1 MNIIDTFKR
10 MLQRSTPLLFATI
23 MLALFSARLQA
34 QTATIDGGSTSGN
47 GPMGSAAYHA
57 GEYIYLS
64 SEIGQDFTINRIN
77 FKNAIMN
84 GTGAFDT
91 FNSVNLYLRYTAA
104 TTLASGTYPG
114 TGGYTLVYSGPIVW
128 AKSGWAGAYL
138 QTPFPYVQASGNL
151 QLLVVR
157 LDNTTH
163 GGHTSYCALGNA
175 VAGTSALTCR
185 RYNGVTVPTVG
196 VSTLS
201 ASNFRGAIQLV
212 NDPDCAAAPN
222 PGNTVFILG
231 SGCSGTAFS
240 MGLQNA
246 TLGPNVSYLWQ
257 SADDAAFTV
266 NLANMGTNSVQW
278 ATQTT
283 DKYYRCLVTCAAS
296 PPAVASNPLFVPV
309 TPGHLC
315 ALCAA
320 GANAGDHFFFEKI
333 ENVAYGTGNT
343 VNNNSAAAIG
353 PYQNFRG
360 LRGDVLVNN
369 SFDVTVNVSVAAGSD
384 QIQIWCDWDQNG
396 TFNNDPTEL
405 MYTSPLGTGP
415 FTATILVPSGATLG
429 TTSMRIRLHDNSFG
443 ALFNPCGN
451 SAYGEVEDYSLN
463 VLPPPACGLPSGLAS
478 TLATAATAN
487 ISWLAA
493 PSAVSYDVEV
503 RQGGAPGTGGA
514 TFTGSTGSLS
524 ILATGLTFGQSYQVY
539 VRADCGGGNL
549 SPWVGPIAHLQDYC
563 ATDAVIGGNN
573 PVINQFNYG
582 GILNANASN
591 AGYLNFSAQTAFVA
605 PGVANP
611 FLLDRVTNFTNDSII
626 IWVDLNNDIDFND
639 PGEVV
644 YFSTT
649 NPPADPLNDFITI
662 PNGTSPGDKRMR
674 VRRVNMSPG
683 FGWNSPCGTA
693 PFGQTHDYTVNVCGA
708 PVATASVVDDCL
720 NDEFTVQVDIASNPG
735 GALTIEWVAT
745 PGGPGSQAAALGVN
759 TLPDFPAG
767 TEVAITVTN
776 GTVCEL
782 DLGSHFSNCPVE
794 VTCGSTLSVQH
805 CYANNDPRVFIFIA
819 SDPLQTL
826 TLSFISG
833 TMEPGDLIRTY
844 AGTDEDN
851 SPPLVSG
858 SYADLGAPQLSIAS
872 TNDTLMLVIDSDGS
886 NSCRDGQQSTWFFEV
901 ECTPICLDP
910 DAGITVNTNCATY
923 DFTIDVEV
931 LSTGSGATTTLRYTV
946 NGGAATDIAGLVD
959 NDIENL
965 GPFAIDDVVNIRL
978 LHASDSNCD
987 RSFGDFSDNNTCI
1000 AGEACVGAI
1009 LLNVNGLG
1017 GCPAGG
1023 TPGNNAT
1030 ATQDGGLFS
1039 CSGSVGPFQ
1048 DKWYRF
1054 NSGAN
1059 GAISYSFTA
1068 FTFTSLLVEVFEGG
1082 CAGTSVH
1089 CALGG
1094 SALSNSF
1101 VVTPNTDYWL
1111 RMASASAQGGN
1122 FTICVSAGVPP
1133 PDPCASIANI
1143 SACAVS
1149 TGPVAVPAGTGA
1161 WSNNTLGGPFQ
1172 TPGIERIFTFTPT
1185 ISGVHTINV
1194 LSYSGTAAQFV
1205 DFYWKVVGTCNNT
1218 GWSYLDDVNAIGP
1231 VPGDLVNG
1239 GVLMNLTA
1247 GNTYYIMWDVEE
1259 TTGRTVAFEIICP
1272 IPAPAN
1278 NDCADATT
1286 LTPAA
1291 TCNPV
1296 AGTSVGATQSAAPS
1310 TCTGFTSTVA
1320 NDVWYSFV
1328 ATRTSHRVTVAGQG
1342 AFDAV
1347 VDLRSGACNGTTV
1360 ACVDATID
1368 GGTEVLTVGSLTIG
1382 ETYLVRVYGWAGGT
1396 GAFTICVEEPDCA
1409 GVFGGGALPGT
1420 SCDDGNAN
1428 TVLDVY
1434 DANCVCAGQACT
1446 TDLDF
1451 VYQADGA
1458 DDLTW
1463 QLFEQGTNIL
1473 VQSGGGAL
1481 IGSGSEATCLPDGC
1495 FYLVVT
1501 DGAGDGIVNGGY
1513 LLRVNSSVRLID
1525 NLYDQYGN
1533 GGFTSG
1539 ATSQIASNEGFCL
1552 PVGTDRLIYTSC
1564 DKLDWAP
1571 YQCGQAFI
1579 VANANPLATGYQF
1592 WFYNPN
1598 GGLSFKRAQ
1607 ASTHCLLSTLP
1618 LAQGVLYN
1626 VKVRALVGG
1635 VYNNWGPA
1643 CRMMLNNALASCP
1656 RTKLLDLPGNQY
1668 LSCGQSRTIGTS
1680 QLVHARPVKRLVNDG
1695 PPCANA
1701 FWQNANRY
1709 QFRFRIVSEN
1719 VVILKTSATGQYWV
1733 NTNGLVCGKTYEVD
1747 VRASFNNG
1755 STWCVTT
1762 PNPNSV
1768 GDPVWGDVCELIT
1781 LPCAFGMAQQQNG
1794 GTAPEQR
1801 MSLYPNPNSG
1811 DQFMLSLNTISSE
1824 VEQARFEMHDA
1835 FGKLVLSRSIAVADG
1850 TLSTTVALNGQLAAG
1865 LYMATLT
1872 AGDKTFTERIVVQP

>member
-1 MNIIDTFKR
+1 MNILDTFKR
-10 MLQRSTPLLFATI
+10 MPQRSAPLLLITM

-34 QTATIDGGSTSGN
+34 QTVTIDGGSTTN
-47 GPMGSAAYHA
+47 GGPLSILQNHA
-57 GEYIYLS
+57 GEYLYFA
-64 SEIGQDFTINRIN
+64 SEIGQDYTITRIN
-77 FKNAIMN
+77 FKNAIAG
-84 GTGAFDT
+84 GTGPIDT
-91 FNSVNLYLRYTAA
+91 YGSVSLYLRHTAN
-104 TTLASGTYPG
+104 TTLPTAVYAG
-114 TGGYTLVYSGPIVW
+114 TGGYTLVYNGPMTW
-128 AKSGWAGAYL
+128 SKSGWSGANL
-138 QTPFPYVQASGNL
+138 QTPFAYSTGSGNL
-151 QLLVVR
+151 QLLVLRSEAV
-157 LDNTTH
+157 TH
-163 GGHTSYCALGNA
+163 PGAAFYAA
-175 VAGTSALTCR
+175 VTAGVNSCR
-185 RYNGVTVPTVG
+185 RYNNAAAPVVG

-201 ASNFRGAIQLV
+201 QSTFRAAIQLIGEP
-212 NDPDCAAAPN
+212 NCNGAPT
-222 PGNTVFILG
+222 PGNTLFVQG
-231 SGCSGTAFS
+231 SGCSGTSFS
-240 MGLQNA
+240 MSLENA
-246 TLGPNVSYLWQ
+246 TPGPDVTYQWQ

-266 NLANMGTNSVQW
+266 NVVNLGTHPNQW
-278 ATQTT
+278 ATQTSDT
-283 DKYYRCLVTCAAS
+283 YYRCLVSCPSS
-296 PPAVASNPLFVPV
+296 PPAVASNPLFVP
-309 TPGHLC
+309 TAPSHLC

-320 GANAGDHFFFEKI
+320 GVNGTNNAFFEKI
-333 ENVAYGTGNT
+333 ANVSYGSGNT
-343 VNNNSAAAIG
+343 VNNNSLDAIG
-353 PYQNFRG
+353 VYQNFRG
-360 LRGDVLVNN
+360 LSGDVLENN
-369 SFDVTVNVSVAAGSD
+369 SFDVTVSLSAAASTD

-396 TFNNDPTEL
+396 IFANDPSEL

-429 TTSMRIRLHDNSFG
+429 RTTMRIRLHDN
-443 ALFNPCGN
+443 AFNPVFDPCGSGTN
-451 SAYGEVEDYSLN
+451 SFGEVEDYGLN
-463 VLPPPACGLPSGLAS
+463 VLPEPTCGLPSGIAAS
-478 TLATAATAN
+478 TATATTAN

-493 PSAVSYDVEV
+493 PSAITYDVEV
-503 RQGGAPGTGGA
+503 RQGGLPGTGGE
-514 TFTGSTGSLS
+514 TFAGSTGALS
-524 ILATGLTFGQSYQVY
+524 IVATGLTFGQSYQVY

-563 ATDAVIGGNN
+563 VADAPFNN
-573 PVINQFNYG
+573 DPIISQFTYG
-582 GILNANASN
+582 GINNSNAST
-591 AGYLNFSAQTAFVA
+591 AGYLNFTAQTAFVA
-605 PGVANP
+605 PGVPTA
-611 FLLDRVTNFTNDSII
+611 FSVDRTTDFGLDSLL
-626 IWVDLNNDIDFND
+626 IWVDLNNDIDFDD
-639 PGEVV
+639 PGELV
-644 YFSTT
+644 YTS
-649 NPPADPLNDFITI
+649 PAFFPDPLNDFITI

-683 FGWNSPCGTA
+683 FSWTSPCGTA

-708 PVATASVVDDCL
+708 PVATAAVVDDCV
-720 NDEFTVQVDIASNPG
+720 NDEFTLEVDITSNPV

-759 TLPDFPAG
+759 TLPDFQAG
-767 TEVAITVTN
+767 TEVAVTVTN

-782 DLGSHFSNCPVE
+782 DLGSHFSNCPDT
-794 VTCGSTLSVQH
+794 VTCGTTITVPH
-805 CYANNDPRVFIFIA
+805 CYANNDPRVFTYIA
-819 SDPLQTL
+819 SDDQQTL
-826 TLSFISG
+826 TLTFISG
-833 TMEPGDLIRTY
+833 TMDPNDIIRAY

-851 SPPLVSG
+851 SPSLGSG
-858 SYADLGAPQLSIAS
+858 SYPDLGAPQLSIAS

-886 NSCRDGQQSTWFFEV
+886 NSCRDGQQSNWVFEV
-901 ECTPICLDP
+901 ECTPACLDP
-910 DAGITVNTNCATY
+910 DAGITVNTDCATY
-923 DFTIDVEV
+923 EFTIDAEII
-931 LSTGSGATTTLRYTV
+931 STGSGTTTTLRYTV
-946 NGGAATDIAGLVD
+946 NGGDPTDIPGLLET
-959 NDIENL
+959 DIENL

-978 LHASDSNCD
+978 LHESNSSCD
-987 RSFGDFSDNNTCI
+987 RSFGDFTDDNTCI
-1000 AGEACVGAI
+1000 PGEACVGAI
-1009 LLNVNGLG
+1009 LLSVNGLG

-1023 TPGNNAT
+1023 TPGSNAT

-1039 CSGSVGPFQ
+1039 CSGSVGPFL

-1059 GAISYSFTA
+1059 SAIAYSFTSFA
-1068 FTFTSLLVEVFEGG
+1068 FTSLFVEVFEGG

-1089 CALGG
+1089 CALGA

-1194 LSYSGTAAQFV
+1194 LSYSGTAVQYI
-1205 DFYWKVVGTCNNT
+1205 DFYWKVVGSCNNA
-1218 GWSYLDDVNAIGP
+1218 GWAYLDDVNAIGP
-1231 VPGDLVNG
+1231 VPGDIANG
-1239 GVLMNLTA
+1239 GVPLNLTA
-1247 GNTYYIMWDVEE
+1247 GSTYYIMWDVEE
-1259 TTGRTVAFEIICP
+1259 TTGRTVAFEVICP
-1272 IPAPAN
+1272 IPPPAN
-1278 NDCADATT
+1278 DDCADAIS
-1286 LTPAA
+1286 LTPAPVCA
-1291 TCNPV
+1291 PV
-1296 AGTSVGATQSAAPS
+1296 AGTNVGASQSVAPS
-1310 TCTGFTSTVA
+1310 TCSGFTSTVA

-1347 VDLRSGACNGTTV
+1347 VDLRTGACNGTSQV
-1360 ACVDATID
+1360 CGDATVD
-1368 GGTEVLTVGSLTIG
+1368 GGTEVLTLGSLTIG

-1396 GAFTICVEEPDCA
+1396 GAFTICVEEPDCLGA
-1409 GVFGGGALPGT
+1409 FGGAALPGT
-1420 SCDDGNAN
+1420 ACDDNDAGTEN
-1428 TVLDVY
+1428 DVY
-1434 DANCVCAGQACT
+1434 GPDCVCAGTPPFICT

-1451 VYQADGA
+1451 VYQADGN

-1463 QLFEQGTNIL
+1463 QIFEQGTNNL
-1473 VQSGGGAL
+1473 MQSGGGAL

-1571 YQCGQAFI
+1571 YACGQAFI

-1592 WFYNPN
+1592 WFYDPN

-1668 LSCGQSRTIGTS
+1668 LSCGQSRTIGST

-1709 QFRFRIVSEN
+1709 QFRFRIPAEN

-1733 NTNGLVCGKTYEVD
+1733 NTNGLTCGKTYEVD

-1762 PNPNSV
+1762 SNPNSIS
-1768 GDPVWGDVCELIT
+1768 DPLWGDMCT
-1781 LPCAFGMAQQQNG
+1781 LSTTCSFGMAQQPIG

-1801 MSLYPNPNSG
+1801 LSLYPNPNQG
-1811 DQFMLSLNTISSE
+1811 DQFTISLTNIPAE
-1824 VEQARFEMHDA
+1824 VEQASLELYDA

-1850 TLSTTVALNGQLAAG
+1850 MLNARIDLQAGMATG
-1865 LYMATLT
+1865 LYMATLS
-1872 AGDKTFTERIVVQP
+1872 AGDRTFTERLVVQP